1 MCQRHALNQGM
12 KLCCRA
18 ARLREQ
24 LGWRHFRLS
33 GAGGSAAWALGPLCV
48 AAGLACDYLCRSVHP
63 CAATY
68 VSDSHVVLTQMQ

>member
-1 MCQRHALNQGM
+1 M

-24 LGWRHFRLS
+24 LGWRLFRLS
-33 GAGGSAAWALGPLCV
+33 GAGDSAAWALGPLCV
-48 AAGLACDYLCRSVHP
+48 VAGLACDYSRRSVHP

-68 VSDSHVVLTQMQ
+68 ASDSQVVLTQIQ